1 MSKVCLL
8 VLVIFYTAFPSKG
21 ISDVS
26 TRPSTVNI
34 GAILSFNST
43 IGRVAKVAIEAAV
56 DDINSNATI
65 LNGTK
70 LNISMQDTKFSN
82 GFLGIIDSLL
92 LMENDTVAI
101 IGPQYSVM
109 AHVVSH
115 IANEMQVPLLSFAA
129 TDPTLTSLQFPYFVR
144 TTQSDEY
151 QMAAVADIV
160 DHFQW
165 RDVIA
170 IFIDDDH
177 GRNGVAALGDKLAEK
192 RGKISYK
199 VTFRPYNITSEEIN
213 NALVKIAL
221 MESRVIVLHI
231 FTAFG
236 LDVLHAA
243 DSLGMMGSGYVW
255 IATDWLSTILDSNPS
270 LFTSPAMNYIQGVI
284 TLRTYTPD
292 SQIKTKFISKWNNLT
307 HKKDPDQGPIGLST
321 FGLYAYDT
329 VWVLASALD
338 AFFNSGGTL
347 SFSNDSSLNMLR
359 GDTLHLDTMG
369 VFVNGSMLL
378 QEILKVNRTGLTG
391 QMVFGQD
398 GNILHPSYEIINVIG
413 TGIRRI
419 GYWSDSS
426 GLHNGVAPNLS
437 NSSEGLYGVIWP
449 GQTTQTP
456 RGWVFANN
464 GRHLRIGVPLRISY
478 REFVSRI
485 EGTEMFGGYC
495 IDVFTTA
502 LNLLPY
508 PVPYKFIPFG
518 DGKTNPLNSQLLHM
532 ITVGAFD
539 AVVGDITITTNR
551 TKIVDFTQPYIESG
565 LVVVAPIKKLKSSA
579 WAFLTPFTP
588 MMWFVTGMFFLVV
601 GAVIWVLERRIN
613 DDFRGPARR
622 QFVTII
628 WFSFSTLF
636 FAHREKTVS
645 TLGRL
650 VLIIWLFV
658 VLILNSSYIASL
670 TSILTV
676 EQLSSPV
683 KGIESLVTSNV
694 RIGYLRG
701 SFAENYLTEE
711 LNIVRSRLVPLNS
724 PSEYEKALNDGQSN
738 GGVAAIIDERAYME
752 LFLATRCEFGIVG
765 QEFTKMGWGFGFPRD
780 SPLAIDMSTAI
791 LKLSE
796 NGDLQRIHDKW
807 LTRSACSS
815 EGAKEGI
822 DRLELKSFWGLFLLI
837 GIACFIA
844 LLCYVI
850 RMAYRFSRHYNG
862 NLEGSSRSAG
872 LRSFLSFVNEEEE
885 ETQHR
890 PKKRRKEK
898 CSCRRVVHEDG
909 SLDASSVSVTVEN
922 DPLDLVLEEV
932 NQPQNQPEN
941 EIDYDHVHVSED
953 VSDTASTPAPRDR
966 VAAPALNNPPQ
977 HLGDTVAAHVAQP
990 VDPDSRL
997 AQIAVAAVLR
1007 RMEEME
1013 NRNKLQQQDF

>member
-1 MSKVCLL
+1 
-8 VLVIFYTAFPSKG
+8 
-21 ISDVS
+21 
-26 TRPSTVNI
+26 
-34 GAILSFNST
+34 
-43 IGRVAKVAIEAAV
+43 
-56 DDINSNATI
+56 
-65 LNGTK
+65 
-70 LNISMQDTKFSN
+70 
-82 GFLGIIDSLL
+82 
-92 LMENDTVAI
+92 MENDTVAI
-101 IGPQYSVM
+101 IGPQFSVM
-109 AHVVSH
+109 AHVISH

-144 TTQSDEY
+144 TTHSDLY

-170 IFIDDDH
+170 IYVDDDH

-192 RGKISYK
+192 RCKISYK
-199 VTFRPYNITSEEIN
+199 VPFKPDNNITREEIN
-213 NALVKIAL
+213 SALVRVAL

-231 FTAFG
+231 YTSYG
-236 LDVLHAA
+236 LEVLHLAQ
-243 DSLGMMGSGYVW
+243 SLGMMGSGYVW
-255 IATDWLSTILDSNPS
+255 IATDWLSTVLDSDPS
-270 LFTSPAMNYIQGVI
+270 LSTSPAMNDIQGVI
-284 TLRTYTPD
+284 TLRMYTQD
-292 SQIKTKFISKWNNLT
+292 SDIKKKFISRW
-307 HKKDPDQGPIGLST
+307 KKLSQKEDPNQDPFGLNI

-338 AFFNSGGTL
+338 AFFKNGGTL

-369 VFVNGSMLL
+369 VFVYGDMLL
-378 QEILKVNRTGLTG
+378 QKILEVNRTGLTG
-391 QMVFGQD
+391 QMVFNPD
-398 GNILHPSYEIINVIG
+398 GNLVHPSYEIINVIG
-413 TGIRRI
+413 TGVRRI
-419 GYWSDSS
+419 GYWSETS
-426 GLHNGVAPNLS
+426 GLHTMEAPNHS
-437 NSSEGLYGVIWP
+437 NSNEGLYGVIWP

-456 RGWVFANN
+456 RGWVFASN

-495 IDVFTTA
+495 IDVFTAA

-518 DGKTNPLNSQLLHM
+518 DGKTNPLNSDLLHM
-532 ITVGAFD
+532 ITIGDFD

-601 GAVIWVLERRIN
+601 GAVVWILERRIN

-650 VLIIWLFV
+650 VVIIWLFV

-683 KGIESLVTSNV
+683 KGIESLVISND
-694 RIGYLRG
+694 RIGFLRG
-701 SFAENYLTEE
+701 SFAENYLTQE
-711 LNIVRSRLVPLNS
+711 LNIHRSRLVPLNS
-724 PSEYEKALNDGQSN
+724 PSEYEKALKDGPAS

-765 QEFTKMGWGFGFPRD
+765 QEFTKMGWGFGFPRE
-780 SPLAIDMSTAI
+780 SPLAIDMSTAT

-796 NGDLQRIHDKW
+796 NGDLQRIHEKW

-815 EGAKEGI
+815 EGAKQGI
-822 DRLELKSFWGLFLLI
+822 DRLELKSFWGLFLLS

-844 LLCYVI
+844 LLSYVI
-850 RMAYRFSRHYNG
+850 RMAYRFSRHSNS
-862 NLEGSSRSAG
+862 NLERSSRSAR
-872 LRSFLSFVNEEEE
+872 LRSFLSFVNEREGEDKY
-885 ETQHR
+885 R
-890 PKKRRKEK
+890 PKEK
-898 CSCRRVVHEDG
+898 CSCRKVVHENG
-909 SLDASSVSVTVEN
+909 SVDDSTVR
-922 DPLDLVLEEV
+922 VHI
-932 NQPQNQPEN
+932 QNN
-941 EIDYDHVHVSED
+941 
-953 VSDTASTPAPRDR
+953 DTA
-966 VAAPALNNPPQ
+966 Q
-977 HLGDTVAAHVAQP
+977 G
-990 VDPDSRL
+990 
-997 AQIAVAAVLR
+997 
-1007 RMEEME
+1007 
-1013 NRNKLQQQDF
+1013 

>member
-1 MSKVCLL
+1 MKKVWLL
-8 VLVIFYTAFPSKG
+8 VLVMLFYGFPSKG
-21 ISDVS
+21 ISNVS
-26 TRPSTVNI
+26 ARPSTVNI

-56 DDINSNATI
+56 NDINSNATV
-65 LNGTK
+65 LKGTK
-70 LNISMQDTKFSN
+70 LHISMQDTKLSN
-82 GFLGIIDSLL
+82 GFLGIIDSLR
-92 LMENDTVAI
+92 LMENDTVAV
-101 IGPQYSVM
+101 IGPQFSVM
-109 AHVVSH
+109 AHVISH

-129 TDPTLTSLQFPYFVR
+129 SDPTLTSLQFPYFVR
-144 TTQSDEY
+144 TTQSDLY
-151 QMAAVADIV
+151 QMAAVAEIV
-160 DHFQW
+160 DRFQW

-192 RGKISYK
+192 RGKISHK
-199 VTFRPYNITSEEIN
+199 ASFRPDNVNHDEIDSV
-213 NALVKIAL
+213 LVKVAL
-221 MESRVIVLHI
+221 MESRVIVLHMYP
-231 FTAFG
+231 ALG
-236 LDVLHAA
+236 LEVLHVAE
-243 DSLGMMGSGYVW
+243 SLGMMGSGYVW
-255 IATDWLSTILDSNPS
+255 IATDWLSTILDSEPS
-270 LFTSPAMNYIQGVI
+270 LSTSSAMDDIQGVV
-284 TLRTYTPD
+284 TLRKYTPD
-292 SQIKTKFISKWNNLT
+292 SQIKTNFISRWNNLT
-307 HKKDPDQGPIGLST
+307 HKRDPDQGPIGLNT

-338 AFFNSGGTL
+338 AFFNNGGTL

-359 GDTLHLDTMG
+359 GDPLHLDSMG

-398 GNILHPSYEIINVIG
+398 GNLLHPSFEIINVIG

-426 GLHNGVAPNLS
+426 GLHTGEAPNHS

-456 RGWVFANN
+456 RGWVFASN

-478 REFVSRI
+478 HELVSRI
-485 EGTEMFGGYC
+485 EGTEMFSGYC
-495 IDVFTTA
+495 IDVFTAA
-502 LNLLPY
+502 LDLLPY

-518 DGKTNPLNSQLLHM
+518 DGKTNPLNTELLHK
-532 ITVGAFD
+532 ITVSDFD

-565 LVVVAPIKKLKSSA
+565 LVVVAPIRKLKSSA
-579 WAFLTPFTP
+579 WAFLRPFTP

-601 GAVIWVLERRIN
+601 GSVVWILERRLN
-613 DDFRGPARR
+613 DEFRGPPRR

-636 FAHREKTVS
+636 FAHKEKTMS

-683 KGIESLVTSNV
+683 KGIESLATSND

-711 LNIVRSRLVPLNS
+711 LNIIRSRLVPLNS
-724 PSEYEKALNDGQSN
+724 PSEYEKALKDGPAN

-765 QEFTKMGWGFGFPRD
+765 QEFTKMGWGF
-780 SPLAIDMSTAI
+780 
-791 LKLSE
+791 
-796 NGDLQRIHDKW
+796 
-807 LTRSACSS
+807 
-815 EGAKEGI
+815 
-822 DRLELKSFWGLFLLI
+822 
-837 GIACFIA
+837 
-844 LLCYVI
+844 
-850 RMAYRFSRHYNG
+850 
-862 NLEGSSRSAG
+862 
-872 LRSFLSFVNEEEE
+872 
-885 ETQHR
+885 
-890 PKKRRKEK
+890 
-898 CSCRRVVHEDG
+898 
-909 SLDASSVSVTVEN
+909 VTVT
-922 DPLDLVLEEV
+922 LKAHHTLLV
-932 NQPQNQPEN
+932 
-941 EIDYDHVHVSED
+941 
-953 VSDTASTPAPRDR
+953 
-966 VAAPALNNPPQ
+966 
-977 HLGDTVAAHVAQP
+977 
-990 VDPDSRL
+990 
-997 AQIAVAAVLR
+997 
-1007 RMEEME
+1007 
-1013 NRNKLQQQDF
+1013 

>member
-1 MSKVCLL
+1 MSKVWLL
-8 VLVIFYTAFPSKG
+8 VLVIFYSSLPSKG
-21 ISDVS
+21 TNNVS
-26 TRPSTVNI
+26 TRPSSVNV

-43 IGRVAKVAIEAAV
+43 IGRVAKVAIQAAV

-70 LNISMQDTKFSN
+70 LNISMLDTKLST
-82 GFLGIIDSLL
+82 GFLGIIDSFL
-92 LMENDTVAI
+92 LMESDTVAI

-109 AHVVSH
+109 AHVISH

-144 TTQSDEY
+144 TTQSDLC
-151 QMAAVADIV
+151 QMAAVTEIV
-160 DHFQW
+160 DHFRW
-165 RDVIA
+165 RDVVA
-170 IFIDDDH
+170 IYVDDDH

-192 RGKISYK
+192 RCKISYK
-199 VTFRPYNITSEEIN
+199 VPFEPSDNITPEEIN
-213 NALVKIAL
+213 SALVKVAL

-231 FTAFG
+231 YPSFG
-236 LDVLHAA
+236 LKVLHAA
-243 DSLGMMGSGYVW
+243 RSLGMMGSGYVW
-255 IATDWLSTILDSNPS
+255 IATDWLSTVLDSDPS
-270 LFTSPAMNYIQGVI
+270 LPTSPDMNDIQGVI
-284 TLRTYTPD
+284 TLRMHTPD
-292 SQIKTKFISKWNNLT
+292 SDIKKKFISRW
-307 HKKDPDQGPIGLST
+307 KKLSQKEDPNQDPSGFNI

-338 AFFNSGGTL
+338 AFFKSGGTV
-347 SFSNDSSLNMLR
+347 SFSNDSSLNMLIKR
-359 GDTLHLDTMG
+359 DTFHLDTMG
-369 VFVNGSMLL
+369 VFADGDRLRKK
-378 QEILKVNRTGLTG
+378 ILEVNRSGLTG
-391 QMVFGQD
+391 QIEFSAD
-398 GNILHPSYEIINVIG
+398 GNLVNPSYEIINVIG

-419 GYWSDSS
+419 GYWSEAS
-426 GLHNGVAPNLS
+426 GLHTGEGPNHS
-437 NSSEGLYGVIWP
+437 NSSGLYGVIWP

-456 RGWVFANN
+456 RGWVFASN
-464 GRHLRIGVPLRISY
+464 GRPLKIGVPLRISN
-478 REFVSRI
+478 REIVSKV

-495 IDVFTTA
+495 IDVFTAA

-508 PVPYKFIPFG
+508 PVPFKFIPFG
-518 DGKTNPLNSQLLHM
+518 DGKTNPLNSDLLHM
-532 ITVGAFD
+532 ITNGTFD

-601 GAVIWVLERRIN
+601 GAVVWILERRIN

-645 TLGRL
+645 ALGRL

-676 EQLSSPV
+676 EQLSSSV
-683 KGIESLVTSNV
+683 KGIESLVISNE
-694 RIGYLRG
+694 RIGFLRG

-711 LNIVRSRLVPLNS
+711 LNIHRSRLVPLNCA
-724 PSEYEKALNDGQSN
+724 SEYEKALSDGPAN

-752 LFLATRCEFGIVG
+752 LFLSTRCEFGIVG

-815 EGAKEGI
+815 EGAKQGI
-822 DRLELKSFWGLFLLI
+822 DRLELKSFWGLFLLS

-844 LLCYVI
+844 LLCYVT
-850 RMAYRFSRHYNG
+850 RMAYRFSRHSNT
-862 NLEGSSRSAG
+862 NLEGSSRSAR
-872 LRSFLSFVNEEEE
+872 LRSFLSFVNEKEVEDKC
-885 ETQHR
+885 R
-890 PKKRRKEK
+890 PKRRRKEK
-898 CSCRRVVHEDG
+898 CSCKKVVHDEDG
-909 SLDASSVSVTVEN
+909 SLDDSIVRVHIENNVT
-922 DPLDLVLEEV
+922 
-932 NQPQNQPEN
+932 
-941 EIDYDHVHVSED
+941 
-953 VSDTASTPAPRDR
+953 
-966 VAAPALNNPPQ
+966 
-977 HLGDTVAAHVAQP
+977 AQC
-990 VDPDSRL
+990 
-997 AQIAVAAVLR
+997 
-1007 RMEEME
+1007 
-1013 NRNKLQQQDF
+1013 

>member
-1 MSKVCLL
+1 MFLDELYINTGQNNMRKVWLL
-8 VLVIFYTAFPSKG
+8 VIVMFYHVFPSKG
-21 ISDVS
+21 ISNVS

-34 GAILSFNST
+34 GALMSFNST
-43 IGRVAKVAIEAAV
+43 VGRVAKVAIEAAV

-70 LNISMQDTKFSN
+70 LNISMLDTKLST
-82 GFLGIIDSLL
+82 GFLGIIDSLR
-92 LMENDTVAI
+92 LMEKDTVAI
-101 IGPQYSVM
+101 IGPQFSVM
-109 AHVVSH
+109 AHVISH

-144 TTQSDEY
+144 TTQSDLY
-151 QMAAVADIV
+151 QMATVAEIV

-170 IFIDDDH
+170 IYIDDDH

-199 VTFRPYNITSEEIN
+199 APFRPNNITREEIN

-221 MESRVIVLHI
+221 IESRVIVLHI
-231 FTAFG
+231 YPSFG
-236 LDVLHAA
+236 LQVLHVAR
-243 DSLGMMGSGYVW
+243 SLGMMGSGYVW
-255 IATDWLSTILDSNPS
+255 IATDWLSTLLDSNPS
-270 LFTSPAMNYIQGVI
+270 LFTTQAMNDIQGVI
-284 TLRTYTPD
+284 TLRMYTPESEIKRNFSSRWNKL
-292 SQIKTKFISKWNNLT
+292 SQ
-307 HKKDPDQGPIGLST
+307 KKDPEEGPFALNT

-329 VWVLASALD
+329 VWLLASALD
-338 AFFNSGGTL
+338 AFFKSGGTL
-347 SFSNDSSLNMLR
+347 SFSNDSSLNMLK
-359 GDTLHLDTMG
+359 GDTLKLDTMG
-369 VFVNGSMLL
+369 VFVDGVMLL
-378 QEILKVNRTGLTG
+378 EKILKVNRTGLTG
-391 QMVFGQD
+391 QMMFSPD
-398 GNILHPSYEIINVIG
+398 GNLVHPSYEVINVIG

-419 GYWSDSS
+419 GYWSETS
-426 GLHNGVAPNLS
+426 GLHTGETPNHS
-437 NSSEGLYGVIWP
+437 NSSEGLFGVIWP

-456 RGWVFANN
+456 RGWVFASN

-478 REFVSRI
+478 REFVSRT

-495 IDVFTTA
+495 IDVFTAA

-508 PVPYKFIPFG
+508 PVPYKFVPFG
-518 DGKTNPLNSQLLHM
+518 DGKTNPLNTKLLNK
-532 ITVGAFD
+532 ITAGEFD

-565 LVVVAPIKKLKSSA
+565 LVVVAPIRKMKSSA
-579 WAFLTPFTP
+579 WAFLRPFTP
-588 MMWFVTGMFFLVV
+588 MMWFVTGMFFLAVGVV
-601 GAVIWVLERRIN
+601 VWILERRLN
-613 DDFRGPARR
+613 EDFRGPSRR

-676 EQLSSPV
+676 EQLSSSV
-683 KGIESLVTSNV
+683 KGIESLATSNE
-694 RIGYLRG
+694 RIGFLSG

-711 LNIVRSRLVPLNS
+711 LNIHRSRLVPLNS
-724 PSEYEKALNDGQSN
+724 PSEYEKALKDGPAN
-738 GGVAAIIDERAYME
+738 GGVTAIIDERAYME
-752 LFLATRCEFGIVG
+752 LFLATRCEYGIVG
-765 QEFTKMGWGFGFPRD
+765 QEFTKMGWGFAFPRD

-815 EGAKEGI
+815 EGAKQGI
-822 DRLELKSFWGLFLLI
+822 DRLELESFWGLFLLS

-850 RMAYRFSRHYNG
+850 RMAYRFSRHPNS
-862 NLEGSSRSAG
+862 NPEGCSSYYTR
-872 LRSFLSFVNEEEE
+872 LRSFFTFVNEREEEE
-885 ETQHR
+885 E
-890 PKKRRKEK
+890 KNIMSKRKRTEK
-898 CSCRRVVHEDG
+898 GSSRRVAHEDG
-909 SLDASSVSVTVEN
+909 LIMDGSSVSVHIEN
-922 DPLDLVLEEV
+922 D
-932 NQPQNQPEN
+932 
-941 EIDYDHVHVSED
+941 
-953 VSDTASTPAPRDR
+953 
-966 VAAPALNNPPQ
+966 AAQ
-977 HLGDTVAAHVAQP
+977 G
-990 VDPDSRL
+990 
-997 AQIAVAAVLR
+997 
-1007 RMEEME
+1007 
-1013 NRNKLQQQDF
+1013 